1 MRILPRMLLKIFK
14 TNPLLLLIFGIGLS
28 VALWALTILH
38 PGEMKYPYTDIT
50 LLAPF
55 FDWIHNFPVVK
66 EVLGFT
72 ILLLEAGIWNRIVNK
87 HSLLRQSTWFPFF
100 FMVILLS
107 CRASLVGFYPAL
119 VSSLFLVLA
128 INKLI
133 SSYMKERALSEVFDS
148 GLYVGVATL
157 FYIPS
162 MAFLILLWIGLLILR
177 TINWREWACTII
189 GFLLPFV
196 FTYTYN
202 LVFHPN
208 YPWYNKIASEFF
220 YHSVHL
226 SFSWEQITIIVIILL
241 TAAGSVWFFVN
252 HIKDNVVKAQKFWTV
267 MLWFILVAAL
277 AVLIC
282 PVKDSR
288 AFSILAIPGSFILS
302 AYFLKTRAKLL
313 PELLF
318 ISLLAGVI
326 ISMFF

>member
-1 MRILPRMLLKIFK
+1 MLLKLFK
-14 TNPLLLLIFGIGLS
+14 ANPLLMLIFGIGLS
-28 VALWALTILH
+28 AALWTLTILH
-38 PGEMKYPYTDIT
+38 PGKTIYPYADIT

-66 EVLGFT
+66 EILGFA
-72 ILLLEAGIWNRIVNK
+72 ILLIEAFTWNRIVNK
-87 HSLLRQSTWFPFF
+87 HSLLRQTSWFPFF

-119 VSSLFLVLA
+119 ISSFFLVLA
-128 INKLI
+128 IHRLI
-133 SSYMKERALSEVFDS
+133 SSHNKERALSDVFDS
-148 GLYVGVATL
+148 GLFVGIATL

-162 MAFLILLWIGLLILR
+162 MVFLILLWIGLLILR

-189 GFLLPFV
+189 GCMLPFV
-196 FTYTYN
+196 FTFTYN
-202 LVFHPN
+202 LVFFPH
-208 YPWYNKIASEFF
+208 YPWYNKITGEFH
-220 YHSVHL
+220 YHWVHL
-226 SFSWEQITIIVIILL
+226 SFSWEQVTMMIIILI
-241 TAAGSVWFFVN
+241 AATGSLWFFVN
-252 HIKDNVVKAQKFWTV
+252 KITENVVKAQKFWIL
-267 MLWFILVAAL
+267 MLWFILIAVL
-277 AVLIC
+277 AMLIC

-288 AFSILAIPGSFILS
+288 AFSLLAIPGSFILS